1 MSLALMG
8 CPGRRR
14 CRQLPSSAMATVLP
28 QAGNAETHGLH
39 QEAWGHG
46 PAKEAAW
53 RLLLGRPQSLTGLL
67 GTLSTGQSL
76 SEARDK
82 RALRGTPGS
91 ACPQPEPNAAELPS
105 CALSQRELHKDGGG
119 GGGGEARKARAA
131 RAPKANSCATSC
143 GTPSATPSAT
153 APRPWRP
160 RPSRGFRR

>member
-91 ACPQPEPNAAELPS
+91 ACPQPEPNAIYLPR
-105 CALSQRELHKDGGG
+105 CAPISAQ
-119 GGGGEARKARAA
+119 AA
-131 RAPKANSCATSC
+131 LRRGPRR
-143 GTPSATPSAT
+143 PSY
-153 APRPWRP
+153 APRPVARP
-160 RPSRGFRR
+160 PQRPAPRRSRAHPSCVTLGQAWGGLASGSPRAAA